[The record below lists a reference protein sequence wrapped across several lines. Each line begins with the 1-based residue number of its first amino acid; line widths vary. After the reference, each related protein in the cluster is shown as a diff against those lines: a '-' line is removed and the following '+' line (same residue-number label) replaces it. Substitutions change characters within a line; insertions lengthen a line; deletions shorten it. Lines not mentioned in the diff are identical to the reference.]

1 MTTQAEELLGA
12 RVTGADGKVV
22 GTVEQVFR
30 DDVDGTPAW
39 ARVRSGKTGRFV
51 PLGSSQVTTD
61 GLSVPFDTQKIM
73 GGPNIDAGQ
82 HMSAAQAEELS
93 RYYGLTV
100 PAQQPGTADD
110 QMASGSWPNRRPA
123 IRRLQARW
131 PEPTRP
137 ARTGWSA
144 QEERIQVGK
153 EMLETG
159 RIRLHKYVD
168 VEPVEQAVHVYH
180 EEYDVER
187 IPITADERISGNIAE
202 GEQEI
207 ILHEERAVLRKE
219 IVPVERV
226 RLRARRV
233 EEDTHRPRRAA
244 PGADRDRAR
253 PGVRQHQ
260 GSNTGKRPQLAAQ
273 RGNRASRHEGPRAQ
287 PGAVRCHAGR
297 LLLARQGQAVAD
309 RQQHEHD
316 PVVRGGVIVE
326 GPDARRRSRP

>member
-39 ARVRSGKTGRFV
+39 ARVRAGKTGRFV
-51 PLGSSQVTTD
+51 PLGSSQVTAE

-100 PAQQPGTADD
+100 PTQSGPMQPGETQPGQGTQPIPAQQPRGD
-110 QMASGSWPNRRPA
+110 MAGEDWLVR
-123 IRRLQARW
+123 
-131 PEPTRP
+131 
-137 ARTGWSA
+137 
-144 QEERIQVGK
+144 QEERFQVAK
-153 EMLETG
+153 EMKETG

-168 VEPVEQAVHVYH
+168 TEPVEQAIHVYH

-187 IPITADERISGNIAE
+187 VPIAADERISGTISE

-207 ILHEERAVLRKE
+207 ILHEERAVVRKE
-219 IVPVERV
+219 VVPVERV
-226 RLRARRV
+226 RLLAKRID
-233 EEDTHRPRRAA
+233 EDTTVRDVLRRERIEIEPDQAF
-244 PGADRDRAR
+244 
-253 PGVRQHQ
+253 
-260 GSNTGKRPQLAAQ
+260 SK
-273 RGNRASRHEGPRAQ
+273 AQ
-287 PGAVRCHAGR
+287 PG
-297 LLLARQGQAVAD
+297 D
-309 RQQHEHD
+309 T
-316 PVVRGGVIVE
+316 
-326 GPDARRRSRP
+326 GPGHS

>member
-12 RVTGADGKVV
+12 RVMGADGKVI

-51 PLGSSQVTTD
+51 PLGSSQVTSE
-61 GLSVPFDTQKIM
+61 GLNVPFDSQKIM

-100 PAQQPGTADD
+100 PAQPQPRKLTDEE
-110 QMASGSWPNRRPA
+110 WLVR
-123 IRRLQARW
+123 
-131 PEPTRP
+131 
-137 ARTGWSA
+137 
-144 QEERIQVGK
+144 QEERLQVGT
-153 EMLETG
+153 ETLETG

-168 VEPVEQAVHVYH
+168 VQPIQQAVHVFH

-187 IPITADERISGNIAE
+187 IPITADERIRGELAE

-219 IVPVERV
+219 VVPVERV
-226 RLRARRV
+226 RLVARRV
-233 EEDTHRPRRAA
+233 EEDKTIAGEVRRERIEIEPDQSSTDSSSTGSGRPDM
-244 PGADRDRAR
+244 G
-253 PGVRQHQ
+253 
-260 GSNTGKRPQLAAQ
+260 GSR
-273 RGNRASRHEGPRAQ
+273 
-287 PGAVRCHAGR
+287 
-297 LLLARQGQAVAD
+297 
-309 RQQHEHD
+309 
-316 PVVRGGVIVE
+316 
-326 GPDARRRSRP
+326 

>member
-39 ARVRSGKTGRFV
+39 ARVRAGKTGRFV
-51 PLGSSQVTTD
+51 PLGSSQVTAE

-100 PAQQPGTADD
+100 PTQSGPMQPGQMQPGQMQPGQMQPGQMQPGQTQPIPAQQPRGD
-110 QMASGSWPNRRPA
+110 MANEDWLVR
-123 IRRLQARW
+123 
-131 PEPTRP
+131 
-137 ARTGWSA
+137 

-153 EMLETG
+153 ETKETG

-168 VEPVEQAVHVYH
+168 VEPVEQAIHVYH

-187 IPITADERISGNIAE
+187 VPVAADERIGGTISE

-219 IVPVERV
+219 VVPVERV
-226 RLRARRV
+226 RLRAKRIDEESTVRDELRR
-233 EEDTHRPRRAA
+233 ERIEIEPDQAF
-244 PGADRDRAR
+244 
-253 PGVRQHQ
+253 
-260 GSNTGKRPQLAAQ
+260 SK
-273 RGNRASRHEGPRAQ
+273 SQ
-287 PGAVRCHAGR
+287 PG
-297 LLLARQGQAVAD
+297 D
-309 RQQHEHD
+309 T
-316 PVVRGGVIVE
+316 
-326 GPDARRRSRP
+326 GPGHS